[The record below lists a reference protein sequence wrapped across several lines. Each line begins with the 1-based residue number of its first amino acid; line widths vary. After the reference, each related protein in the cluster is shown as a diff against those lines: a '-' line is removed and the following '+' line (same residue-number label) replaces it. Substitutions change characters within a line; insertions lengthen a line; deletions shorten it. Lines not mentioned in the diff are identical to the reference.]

1 LTLDR
6 PEVELPGGDALR
18 HVSPA
23 VQEGQPQLDDLEQ
36 VHVAAQQLVL
46 VVGARLEVSDRPTTD
61 YYRIHNT
68 ECCEFAIVASSS
80 GSRLC
85 FISGSGSKIF
95 QYLEV

>member
-1 LTLDR
+1 MLATLPHHTSQHESLPTYRTVKHRTEYFALRLRR

-23 VQEGQPQLDDLEQ
+23 VQEGESQLDDLEQ

-61 YYRIHNT
+61 YY
-68 ECCEFAIVASSS
+68 S
-80 GSRLC
+80 
-85 FISGSGSKIF
+85 
-95 QYLEV
+95 

>member
-1 LTLDR
+1 MNLYRPIELLNTALNILLYRLSR

-46 VVGARLEVSDRPTTD
+46 VVGARLEVSDWPTTD
-61 YYRIHNT
+61 YY
-68 ECCEFAIVASSS
+68 S
-80 GSRLC
+80 
-85 FISGSGSKIF
+85 
-95 QYLEV
+95 